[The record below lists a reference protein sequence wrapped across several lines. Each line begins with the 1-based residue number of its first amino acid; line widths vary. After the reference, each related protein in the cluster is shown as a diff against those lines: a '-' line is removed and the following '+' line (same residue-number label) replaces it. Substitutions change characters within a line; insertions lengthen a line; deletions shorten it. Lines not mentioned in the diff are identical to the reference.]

1 MNGEERQLITS
12 LFDRMRNVGAVEKDP
27 DAETLINQGVRQIPD
42 SAYLL
47 VQSVLVQENAL
58 QQAGSRIEELED
70 RVRQLEDEMARRP
83 AAQQSSGG
91 FLGGLFGGG
100 APAAATTRGSVPPI
114 GGGRA
119 GNGRGAP
126 ASGGSAWGNAP
137 GLNGSQPAQQA
148 WGRQPQQGFGAAQQA
163 APAAGGGFMRSAMTT
178 AAGVAGGMLVAGA
191 ISNMMK
197 GDTAHAAENQNA
209 SDGGAGQ
216 AADGAQNAG
225 YSDADNDPGT
235 MDVADDGNDPGWGGD
250 DGGDMD
256 I

>member
-1 MNGEERQLITS
+1 MAHHGPTIADILASKTATAMPAEKILPQTEL
-12 LFDRMRNVGAVEKDP
+12 RNRF
-27 DAETLINQGVRQIPD
+27 Q
-42 SAYLL
+42 
-47 VQSVLVQENAL
+47 
-58 QQAGSRIEELED
+58 
-70 RVRQLEDEMARRP
+70 
-83 AAQQSSGG
+83 
-91 FLGGLFGGG
+91 
-100 APAAATTRGSVPPI
+100 
-114 GGGRA
+114 
-119 GNGRGAP
+119 
-126 ASGGSAWGNAP
+126 
-137 GLNGSQPAQQA
+137 
-148 WGRQPQQGFGAAQQA
+148 
-163 APAAGGGFMRSAMTT
+163 
-178 AAGVAGGMLVAGA
+178 A